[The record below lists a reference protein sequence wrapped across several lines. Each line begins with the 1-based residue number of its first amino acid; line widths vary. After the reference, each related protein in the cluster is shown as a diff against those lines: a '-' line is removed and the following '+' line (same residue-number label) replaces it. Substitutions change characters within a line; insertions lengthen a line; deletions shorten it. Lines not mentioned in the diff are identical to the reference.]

1 MSESESGS
9 DSEGF
14 LLVEVFENRIFD
26 GESDIKFKSYDKEE
40 THVADSNF

>member
-14 LLVEVFENRIFD
+14 LLVEVFENRIFY
-26 GESDIKFKSYDKEE
+26 GKSDIKSESYDEEE